1 MTTPIV
7 ELRQYT
13 LYPGR
18 RDGLIELFDR
28 EFVESQEALG
38 VTVIGQFRDLD
49 DPNRF
54 VWLRGFPSLE
64 ARPEMLTPF
73 YAGPAWQTHRNAA
86 NATIVDS
93 DNVLQLRPFGRA
105 GGFDLSGA
113 QRGDDPGETLV
124 VATIHYLTEAE
135 AAHFAAFFETDMR
148 PAIGAAGAPVLA
160 AFATDP
166 RPNNFPGLPLRED
179 ERVFVWFT
187 RFDDADAH
195 DTWRAALP
203 DWRAK
208 VPPERFAPFMR
219 KPEIL
224 RLSPTPG
231 SLLR

>member
-1 MTTPIV
+1 MPSPIV

-18 RDGLIELFDR
+18 RDELIDLFDR

-38 VTVIGQFRDLD
+38 VQVIGQFRDLD

-73 YAGPAWQTHRNAA
+73 YSGPVWQTHRNAA
-86 NATIVDS
+86 NATMVDS
-93 DNVLQLRPFGRA
+93 DNVLQLRPFGVA
-105 GGFDLSGA
+105 GGFDLTGA
-113 QRGDDPGETLV
+113 TCGGDPGEALV

-135 AAHFAAFFETDMR
+135 APHFAAFFETDMR
-148 PAIGAAGAPVLA
+148 PATEAAGAPVLA
-160 AFATDP
+160 ALATDP
-166 RPNNFPGLPLRED
+166 RPNNFPGLPLRGD

-187 RFDDADAH
+187 RFDSAAAYEAH
-195 DTWRAALP
+195 HAALP

-224 RLSPTPG
+224 RLSPTPR

>member
-1 MTTPIV
+1 MTTPLV

-13 LYPGR
+13 LHPGR
-18 RDGLIELFDR
+18 REALIALFDR

-54 VWLRGFPSLE
+54 VWMRGFPSLE
-64 ARPEMLTPF
+64 ARPQMLGPF
-73 YAGPAWQTHRNAA
+73 YAGPVWQTHRNAA
-86 NATIVDS
+86 NATMVDS

-105 GGFDLSGA
+105 RGFDLSNA
-113 QRGDDPGETLV
+113 VRDTDPGEGLV
-124 VATIHYLTEAE
+124 VATIHYLTEAQ
-135 AAHFAAFFETDMR
+135 APDFATFFETEMR
-148 PAIGAAGAPVLA
+148 PAIEAAGAAVLA

-166 RPNNFPGLPLRED
+166 RPNNFPGLPVRD
-179 ERVFVWFT
+179 GERVFVWFT
-187 RFDDADAH
+187 RFEDAAAH
-195 DTWRAALP
+195 DAFYVALP

-208 VPPERFAPFMR
+208 VPPARFAPFMR

-224 RLSPTPG
+224 RLSPTPR